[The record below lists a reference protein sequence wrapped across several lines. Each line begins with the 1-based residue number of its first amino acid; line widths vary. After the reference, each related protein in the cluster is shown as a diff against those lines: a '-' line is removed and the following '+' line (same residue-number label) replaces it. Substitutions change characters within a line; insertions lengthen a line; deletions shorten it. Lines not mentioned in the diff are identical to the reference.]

1 MDGAE
6 ADGHE
11 LRFAAAGE
19 GLAVAPFEEETE
31 TDSLTVKSAPAP
43 ASMAWKNGQLDGAH
57 LIARDRVIH
66 AGAELRRSHAATL

>member
-1 MDGAE
+1 
-6 ADGHE
+6 
-11 LRFAAAGE
+11 LN
-19 GLAVAPFEEETE
+19 
-31 TDSLTVKSAPAP
+31 VKSAPAP